1 MTAGTLYTP
10 GLWQEPFALRP
21 AVSRLL
27 LPFSVISAAIR
38 QQQSRRRRGAIVA
51 SPDTTVYVSKAG
63 SDVNTGLTIG
73 APVLTFSRAATIAQ
87 TTASITT
94 VEVQG
99 TGTWHETWTFPR
111 NNLTFTAPSGVVIDG
126 DGVRDGINYGS
137 KTGCMVDGD
146 VEITNTGAGFYAI
159 VANGVAGVVIDGP
172 VIHDCPRGVLLDTC
186 ASPQVRN
193 LDIDTISTQH
203 GVEFNGCVSPIA
215 ENIEG
220 SRCKLRVIYLY
231 GTTGFTVRDCYAHDG
246 NDVTDYGFEC
256 EAGSNDGLFVD
267 SWSGG
272 IPDGGNPFAYGF
284 ISKTSYRTRFQR
296 LVALGCR
303 GTGSV
308 GAGIYFKASHDS
320 VAYHNDVYDCVNG
333 FRLGQDNTTLAE
345 STNITLRNNI
355 IKNNTVG
362 IVIAT
367 ASDGT
372 FDADLYHGNSTAM
385 SFPGTASYST
395 FANLQA
401 AGYEPNG
408 LSGDPLYSTV
418 TYGGFAL
425 GGGSP
430 ALAAGV
436 DLGEGSAQNLGHT
449 GSTFGA

>member
-1 MTAGTLYTP
+1 MAQSLYAP
-10 GLWQEPFALRP
+10 VLWSEPFTIREQ
-21 AVSRLL
+21 VSRLL
-27 LPFSVISAAIR
+27 LPFSVISAAVR
-38 QQQSRRRRGAIVA
+38 QQARRRRAAIAA
-51 SPDTTVYVSKAG
+51 SGNTSIYVSKAG
-63 SDVNTGLTIG
+63 NDANNGLSSG
-73 APVLTFSRAATIAQ
+73 APVLTLGKAASLALAD
-87 TTASITT
+87 ASITT
-94 VEVQG
+94 VEVLG

-111 NNLTFTAPSGVVIDG
+111 NGLTFTAPSTVTIDG
-126 DGVRDGINYGS
+126 DGLRDGINFNGRTNCS
-137 KTGCMVDGD
+137 ISGD
-146 VEITNTGAGFYAI
+146 MLITNTAAGLNAI
-159 VANGVAGVVIDGP
+159 VASGVSGVVIDGP
-172 VIHDCPRGVLLDTC
+172 SIASCPKGVLLSSC
-186 ASPQVRN
+186 SGPVVRN

-203 GVEFNGCVSPIA
+203 GVEFNGCTSPIA

-231 GTTGFTVRDCYAHDG
+231 GTTGFVVRDCYAHDG

-256 EAGSNDGLFVD
+256 EAGSDDGLFVD

-272 IPDGGNPFAYGF
+272 VPDGGNPFTYGI

-296 LVALGCR
+296 LVAFGCR

-333 FRLGQDNTTLAE
+333 FRLGQDNTTLVE

-355 IKNNTVG
+355 IKGNTAG

-372 FDADLYHGNSTAM
+372 YDGDLYHANSTAV
-385 SFPGTASYST
+385 SYPGTASYST
-395 FANLQA
+395 FANVQA

-408 LSGDPLYSTV
+408 HSGDPLYVSTV
-418 TYGGFAL
+418 YGGFGL

-430 ALAAGV
+430 AIGAGV
-436 DLGEGSAQNLGHT
+436 DIGEGAGLDLGHT
-449 GSTFGA
+449 GSTYGA